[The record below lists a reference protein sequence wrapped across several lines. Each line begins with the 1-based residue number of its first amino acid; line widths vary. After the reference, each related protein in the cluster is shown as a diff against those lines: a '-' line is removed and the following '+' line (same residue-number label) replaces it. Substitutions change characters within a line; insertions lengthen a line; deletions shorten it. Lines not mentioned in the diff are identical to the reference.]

1 MMVLMRL
8 VFWHFMFLLPF
19 TGLAQSKTDRQILAV
34 EQQRFGMMV
43 RHDTVALR
51 SLLADDL
58 VYMHSNA
65 LVENKSAHLSAIG
78 TGRLVY
84 ESMLRETAQV
94 RRYGRVALSNGVV
107 RVKGIITG
115 TPFELRLAYT
125 AVYRRRHG
133 HWQLVNWQSTKLP

>member
-1 MMVLMRL
+1 MRFL
-8 VFWHFMFLLPF
+8 SWYLLFLLPF

-34 EQQRFGMMV
+34 EQQRFEFMV

-51 SLLADDL
+51 PLLANDL

-65 LVENKSAHLSAIG
+65 LLENKAAHLSAIA

-84 ESMLRETAQV
+84 ESMLRETAKV
-94 RRYGRVALSNGVV
+94 RRYGRIALTNGIV
-107 RVKGIITG
+107 RVKGIING
-115 TPFELRLAYT
+115 TPFEVRLAYT

-133 HWQLVNWQSTKLP
+133 HWQLANWQSTKLP